1 MVTLL
6 VAAALPS
13 VAPWTLMDMGIG
25 RLLSSPG
32 ASPLP
37 LPRLN
42 LNSSSGDLAGG
53 WKVMGTGTCSVEGF
67 VNFPSSEHAL
77 GAHEALESPQ
87 RWRLG

>member
-1 MVTLL
+1 MVILF

-13 VAPWTLMDMGIG
+13 VAPWTLVGMGIG

-37 LPRLN
+37 VPRLN
-42 LNSSSGDLAGG
+42 LNPSSGDPVGG
-53 WKVMGTGTCSVEGF
+53 WKALGTGTCAVKGF

-87 RWRLG
+87 RCRLG